1 MCQDQ
6 KASLK
11 KEWKPSNDMRNN
23 YCLGTAGTTDTVL
36 GTSLHFP
43 APSTQAL
50 RPLWIHTL
58 TITAEVISP
67 PEVTRKPRLRKKKTS
82 VQRCPASQR
91 MRQDSNHASVSKEH
105 VISTVSLSLQ
115 RTAWNVVFC
124 MNSFFQ
130 RCYNTVPDFKNSYKV
145 KNIDVSTDSKEKNKC
160 HKGDK
165 RFPEFQNNS

>member
-23 YCLGTAGTTDTVL
+23 YRLGTAGTTDTVL

-67 PEVTRKPRLRKKKTS
+67 PEVTRKPRLRKKKRHLSKGAQLVNGWDRTQTTHLYPKS
-82 VQRCPASQR
+82 MSFPLFLCPYKEQRG
-91 MRQDSNHASVSKEH
+91 M
-105 VISTVSLSLQ
+105 LSFVWTHSFRDVTTQFLILRIHTKW
-115 RTAWNVVFC
+115 RT
-124 MNSFFQ
+124 
-130 RCYNTVPDFKNSYKV
+130 
-145 KNIDVSTDSKEKNKC
+145 
-160 HKGDK
+160 
-165 RFPEFQNNS
+165 